1 MMIGLFY
8 LSLTLGVYYS
18 AKKIYQKWSK
28 VYLSPLLITPVVLV
42 VFLLSAGVPYES
54 YNTGGQWLSDLLQ
67 PATVAFAVPLYKHF
81 KVLKKHAVEIIVS
94 VLFGSIVAM
103 VSSVFLAKWMHLSSS
118 LVTSL
123 MPRSITTP
131 IAINVSQVIGGVPNI
146 TAVFVILTGLFGTII
161 GPSVLRIF
169 HIDNEVAR
177 GVLLGT
183 SAHGM
188 GTSKAFEM
196 SALSGTI
203 SSVSMILAALFTL
216 GMAPTMMNILLM
228 H

>member
-8 LSLTLGVYYS
+8 LVLTLGVYYS

-28 VYLSPLLITPVVLV
+28 VYLSPLLITPVILV

-54 YNTGGQWLSDLLQ
+54 YNSGGQWLSDLLQ

-81 KVLKKHAVEIIVS
+81 KVLKKHAVEIIAS

-103 VSSVFLAKWMHLSSS
+103 VSSVFLAKWMHLSNS

-216 GMAPTMMNILLM
+216 GMAPTMMNILI

>member
-1 MMIGLFY
+1 MIGLFY

-28 VYLSPLLITPVVLV
+28 VYLSPLLITPVILV
-42 VFLLSAGVPYES
+42 VFLLSVGVPYES
-54 YNTGGQWLSDLLQ
+54 YNSGGQWLSDLLQ

-81 KVLKKHAVEIIVS
+81 KVLKKHAVEIIAS

-103 VSSVFLAKWMHLSSS
+103 VSSVFLAKWMHLSNS

-216 GMAPTMMNILLM
+216 GMAPTMMNILI

>member
-1 MMIGLFY
+1 MIGLFY

-28 VYLSPLLITPVVLV
+28 VYLSPLLITPVILV

-54 YNTGGQWLSDLLQ
+54 YNSGGQWLSDLLQ

-81 KVLKKHAVEIIVS
+81 KVLKKHAVEIITS

-103 VSSVFLAKWMHLSSS
+103 VTSVFLAKWMHLSSS